1 MKSKEE
7 IYVVTSGSYSDY
19 AIDAI
24 FTDINKAE
32 EYKTNFNCDE
42 VETHELN
49 PNTVAFHMTVVA
61 MFFDGTSKNQY
72 ELIAHEN
79 TSGFKRYV
87 SSKYSYNLKYVL
99 IWIVNTNDKNRAIKV
114 VNEKR
119 IQILAAGC
127 WGDTEK
133 TEILFNHTI

>member
-32 EYKTNFNCDE
+32 EYKTNFECDE
-42 VETHELN
+42 VETHNLN
-49 PNTVAFHMTVVA
+49 PSTVSFHMTVVS
-61 MFFDGTSKNQY
+61 MLRNGDSKNTY
-72 ELIAHEN
+72 KVIIHKN
-79 TSGFKRYV
+79 TSGFVRYA
-87 SSKYSYNLKYVL
+87 SSKHPYTMEDIFVWN
-99 IWIVNTNDKNRAIKV
+99 VNTKDKTIAIKV